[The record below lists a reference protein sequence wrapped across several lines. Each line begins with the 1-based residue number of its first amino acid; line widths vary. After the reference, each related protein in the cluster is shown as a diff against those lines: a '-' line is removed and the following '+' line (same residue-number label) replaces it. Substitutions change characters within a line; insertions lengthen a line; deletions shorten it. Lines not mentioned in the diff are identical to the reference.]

1 MWGGVGGGITPVL
14 RGARRNLGATSAFY
28 HIFSRASRNSVCA
41 YRAAQI
47 GSHNPLA
54 RPENYKV
61 ALTPCILCNR
71 EL

>member
-1 MWGGVGGGITPVL
+1 MRGRGITPVL
-14 RGARRNLGATSAFY
+14 LCARRNLGATLAF
-28 HIFSRASRNSVCA
+28 HHVFSRASRNSVRA

-61 ALTPCILCNR
+61 ALTPCILCNH